1 MRLLAN
7 KMRTSFVPALYAEAT
22 ITFGDRFG
30 RRIVVAPEG
39 SG

>member
-7 KMRTSFVPALYAEAT
+7 KMRTSFVPAFYVEAMS
-22 ITFGDRFG
+22 TFGDRFG
-30 RRIVVAPEG
+30 RRIVVALEG